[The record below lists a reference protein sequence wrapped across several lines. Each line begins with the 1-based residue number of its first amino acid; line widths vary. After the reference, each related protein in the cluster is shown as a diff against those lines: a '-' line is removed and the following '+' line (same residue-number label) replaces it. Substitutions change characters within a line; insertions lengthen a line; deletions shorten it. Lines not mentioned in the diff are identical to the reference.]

1 MTRLSSYIMLL
12 IIVLSAC
19 NNPNKIANRLPVAK
33 VGDNILYYDQ
43 IPQVFQ
49 PGTTDADSAAVIQNY
64 INRWAKKELLLQ
76 KAEENLTLANRDEIA
91 RQIEETRANLVIYQY
106 QRQMMLEKMDT
117 LINNTELEKY
127 YSENQA
133 SFMLSSNIVKALFI
147 KIPMETPNVARI
159 RLLAR
164 TGEQN
169 DLQELEKLC
178 YQFADKF
185 DDFNEEWVTLD
196 RISVELPEEINNQ
209 ESFLRRTSF
218 YETSDS
224 DYLSFLTIRD
234 YKLTST
240 LAPTEY
246 VKEAIKR
253 IIWNMRRIEFIQ
265 SLENG
270 IYNDALK
277 NNMFMIYNNQR

>member
-1 MTRLSSYIMLL
+1 MTRLAYIILL
-12 IIVLSAC
+12 LVILSGC
-19 NNPNKIANRLPVAK
+19 NNPNKIASRFPVAK
-33 VGDNILYYDQ
+33 VGNNILYFDQ

-76 KAEENLTLANRDEIA
+76 KAEENLTQENRDEIA

-106 QRQMMLEKMDT
+106 QRQMMIEKMDT

-133 SFMLSSNIVKALFI
+133 SFLLSSNIVKALFI
-147 KIPMETPNVARI
+147 KIPLETPNIQRI
-159 RLLAR
+159 RSLAR
-164 TGEQN
+164 SGEQN

-209 ESFLRRTSF
+209 ESFLRRTPF

-224 DYLSFLTIRD
+224 DYLYFLTIRD
-234 YKLTST
+234 YKLRSS
-240 LAPTEY
+240 LAPIDY
-246 VKEAIKR
+246 VKEDIKR
-253 IIWNMRRIEFIQ
+253 MIWNMRRIEFIQ
-265 SLENG
+265 ALENG

>member
-12 IIVLSAC
+12 IIVLSGC
-19 NNPNKIANRLPVAK
+19 NNPNKIASRLPVAK

-76 KAEENLTLANRDEIA
+76 KAEENLTLASRDEIA

-224 DYLSFLTIRD
+224 DYLYFLTIRD
-234 YKLTST
+234 YKLKST
-240 LAPTEY
+240 LTPIEY
-246 VKEAIKR
+246 VKEDIKR

>member
-12 IIVLSAC
+12 IIVLSGC
-19 NNPNKIANRLPVAK
+19 NNPNKIASRLPVAK

-76 KAEENLTLANRDEIA
+76 KAEENLTLASRDEIA

-224 DYLSFLTIRD
+224 DYLYFLTIR
-234 YKLTST
+234 
-240 LAPTEY
+240 
-246 VKEAIKR
+246 
-253 IIWNMRRIEFIQ
+253 
-265 SLENG
+265 
-270 IYNDALK
+270 
-277 NNMFMIYNNQR
+277 